1 MVSWSVHNLEPSHF
15 INRFCRSEAVR
26 WDDIIVYHLGDSA
39 VLISGSTTPEIGVTC
54 ATDRFET
61 SRPAKSSNGLNKDFF
76 IHEVFLMDN

>member
-1 MVSWSVHNLEPSHF
+1 M
-15 INRFCRSEAVR
+15 R

-76 IHEVFLMDN
+76 IHKVFLMGN